1 MGMAACQFLIPN
13 TGPSP
18 FPQKPANILP
28 RYPNWQ
34 PELRFIPDRSSKYF
48 IVTQHTLEAVNMQGQ
63 AERLFFPNAD
73 PVVSGTLEGENLLL
87 PPDLTA
93 EGASTANDQSAQ
105 PPGG

>member
-1 MGMAACQFLIPN
+1 
-13 TGPSP
+13 
-18 FPQKPANILP
+18 
-28 RYPNWQ
+28 
-34 PELRFIPDRSSKYF
+34 
-48 IVTQHTLEAVNMQGQ
+48 MQGQ